1 MMVLAVVAGCGTGSP
16 SSGSASVVPTV
27 AGPGRGADPPLSGEG
42 AAIAPSG
49 TPAGTTTTTP
59 LGPVAAVSAAPGF
72 GTSGMAPADPVS
84 ITVTRGVIDAL
95 TMTGPAGAAVSG
107 SLSPDRRMWTLG
119 QVLGFDAVYT
129 VTGTATGTDGQRVPI
144 TGTFGTATAD
154 TMVRDTV
161 YPGDDAVVGV
171 AAPVIVYFG
180 VEPVDRAAV
189 AAHVT
194 VTSEPA
200 VEGAWAWI
208 HHDDGRWGLDYR
220 TKDYWPAGTKIH
232 LSARLFG
239 VQLAPG
245 AHGAADIT
253 SDFSVGRNQVV
264 IADVNSH
271 DLVVKRDG
279 AVVASY
285 AASYGRG
292 SDNGDPNLITRSG
305 THIVTEF
312 SETKLMSN
320 PRYGYTNVPEKWAVR
335 ISDNGEFIHAN
346 PASGGAQ
353 GNSNVTHGCVNLSLS
368 DAEDYFRSAI
378 WGDPVEVSGTS
389 VTLGPDDGDLYDWA
403 MTWEQWKAIPVN

>member
-1 MMVLAVVAGCGTGSP
+1 
-16 SSGSASVVPTV
+16 
-27 AGPGRGADPPLSGEG
+27 
-42 AAIAPSG
+42 
-49 TPAGTTTTTP
+49 
-59 LGPVAAVSAAPGF
+59 
-72 GTSGMAPADPVS
+72 
-84 ITVTRGVIDAL
+84 
-95 TMTGPAGAAVSG
+95 
-107 SLSPDRRMWTLG
+107 
-119 QVLGFDAVYT
+119 
-129 VTGTATGTDGQRVPI
+129 
-144 TGTFGTATAD
+144 
-154 TMVRDTV
+154 
-161 YPGDDAVVGV
+161 
-171 AAPVIVYFG
+171 
-180 VEPVDRAAV
+180 
-189 AAHVT
+189 
-194 VTSEPA
+194 
-200 VEGAWAWI
+200 
-208 HHDDGRWGLDYR
+208 
-220 TKDYWPAGTKIH
+220 
-232 LSARLFG
+232 LFG

-245 AHGAADIT
+245 AYGAADIT